1 MDFYMILSCLIDSNI
16 MVVLYIAV
24 RFFKALYP
32 AWFMRKSWWQQFWPT
47 PQLSEPSMKKE
58 ARSFLSPARIGQT
71 IVPTL
76 ILWRYRPHF
85 HPLKPSCLWSSVEWS
100 PHWCPHSHQSRRRIG
115 KCGKS
120 VKIVYKF
127 NLVVIV
133 SSSTIDKI
141 YDIYTFYEIDTKFT
155 LFTKIGTKFA
165 FFTKIS

>member
-24 RFFKALYP
+24 RFFKALYL

-76 ILWRYRPHF
+76 TLWRYRPHF
-85 HPLKPSCLWSSVEWS
+85 HPLKPSCLWSSVEWF
-100 PHWCPHSHQSRRRIG
+100 HQWCPHSHQSRRRIG

-120 VKIVYKF
+120 VKIMFMYKF
-127 NLVVIV
+127 DLFV
-133 SSSTIDKI
+133 SQHTFCHCYEMIMIDNDCFENRHIKTIP
-141 YDIYTFYEIDTKFT
+141 
-155 LFTKIGTKFA
+155 
-165 FFTKIS
+165 SVP

>member
-24 RFFKALYP
+24 RFFKALYLG
-32 AWFMRKSWWQQFWPT
+32 WFMRKSWWQQFWPT

-76 ILWRYRPHF
+76 VLWRYRPHF
-85 HPLKPSCLWSSVEWS
+85 HPLKPSCLLSSVEWF

-120 VKIVYKF
+120 VRLYIDLICL
-127 NLVVIV
+127 LVSKRFVAYDDRFENRHIK
-133 SSSTIDKI
+133 TIP
-141 YDIYTFYEIDTKFT
+141 
-155 LFTKIGTKFA
+155 
-165 FFTKIS
+165 SVP